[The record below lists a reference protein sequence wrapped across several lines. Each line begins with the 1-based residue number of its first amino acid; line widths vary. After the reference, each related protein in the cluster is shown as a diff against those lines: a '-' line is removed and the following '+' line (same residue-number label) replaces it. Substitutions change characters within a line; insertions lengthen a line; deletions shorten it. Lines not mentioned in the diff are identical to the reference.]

1 MEFVYDRT
9 PSDVEFVIELTKK
22 YQNGTITDAE
32 KEIWNTGMKGAIN
45 AEDLNR
51 IESNIATIASR
62 MRISGNIQSCRTD
75 WEKTSIPRPDDYER
89 IRVNTKTIKNALRY
103 ATGVALVPDRPLNT
117 YDKWNDIE
125 KILYDID
132 DMYTRI
138 IDSLYHCGDN
148 LYTGEEVGV
157 I

>member
-9 PSDVEFVIELTKK
+9 HADVDLVIELTKK

-51 IESNIATIASR
+51 IESNIFAIASR
-62 MRISGNIQSCRTD
+62 MGILEKIQKCRTD
-75 WEKTSIPRPDDYER
+75 WEKTDIPRPDDYER
-89 IRVNTKTIKNALRY
+89 IRANTRTIKSALRY
-103 ATGVALVPDRPLNT
+103 STGVASVPERPFNT

-125 KILYDID
+125 RILYDID

-148 LYTGEEVGV
+148 LYAGEEVGV